1 VADADAQANSVRI
14 INYTYDAQG
23 RRVKRAID
31 VNGGT
36 PTFVNE
42 YFVYDG
48 DELSMTFGDAGQLE
62 HRYLHGPA
70 DQVLVDEVFETV
82 GGQQVSNERLWL
94 LGDHQGS
101 PRDIVDDTGVLRKH
115 INYDSFGQK
124 KGEQFYARNGNEIDA
139 THAEA
144 VEQLFYY
151 TGQELDLTT
160 GLYQMGQRWYDPRTG
175 RWLSEDPIGFDGG
188 DPNLYRY
195 VGNGVTYRTDPT
207 GLIQA
212 GNPLNNLFGNTT
224 SIPNFNANLGLSNY
238 YSGQPN
244 LSGGI
249 SSYFASAA
257 PSAADFSVFGAGIGT
272 SNFSTLSGGLSSFV
286 GPSQQQIANAQANP
300 SLASPVTRTSYV
312 VRAQTGRTLRPM
324 NGQVAQ
330 K

>member
-195 VGNGVTYRTDPT
+195 VGNSPINGYDPT
-207 GLIQA
+207 GLTQA
-212 GNPLNNLFGNTT
+212 GNPLNNLAASLANSRSPLISQPRPSSNAKLSAGTLGTVLGNSVYNVANSSIAPT
-224 SIPNFNANLGLSNY
+224 SRAALSAGCRGCLGDSGLREQRGIFW
-238 YSGQPN
+238 YSPALCRLAGPIRYRV
-244 LSGGI
+244 SAWGG
-249 SSYFASAA
+249 AG
-257 PSAADFSVFGAGIGT
+257 PSA
-272 SNFSTLSGGLSSFV
+272 
-286 GPSQQQIANAQANP
+286 
-300 SLASPVTRTSYV
+300 
-312 VRAQTGRTLRPM
+312 
-324 NGQVAQ
+324 
-330 K
+330 

>member
-1 VADADAQANSVRI
+1 VWDILPRLRNPVARGAQSYKPREIRGSRLRTLRSLGTGAAADFCSPATYKNS
-14 INYTYDAQG
+14 
-23 RRVKRAID
+23 
-31 VNGGT
+31 
-36 PTFVNE
+36 
-42 YFVYDG
+42 
-48 DELSMTFGDAGQLE
+48 
-62 HRYLHGPA
+62 HGPTTIIA
-70 DQVLVDEVFETV
+70 PP
-82 GGQQVSNERLWL
+82 GIP
-94 LGDHQGS
+94 H
-101 PRDIVDDTGVLRKH
+101 P
-115 INYDSFGQK
+115 
-124 KGEQFYARNGNEIDA
+124 
-139 THAEA
+139 EA
-144 VEQLFYY
+144 VEQLVGY
-151 TGQELDLTT
+151 TGQERDAST

-207 GLIQA
+207 GLTQA